1 MKSEKALHEIGK
13 SPAWSG
19 NMFHTLFRDFLQ
31 TAEPTSYYIITEKAV
46 SGKDSSH
53 SLFKTNYGQD

>member
-31 TAEPTSYYIITEKAV
+31 TAEPTSYYIITKKTV

-53 SLFKTNYGQD
+53 SLF